1 MASTKDRKHSRASFQ
16 FEFQLLIPKAGFLVT
31 MTNRSCKHSRN
42 DCRCFKFGST
52 RKRWSENGSGT
63 FRVALAFHPGDRQCQ
78 LSTYLSIYLPTYL
91 PTYLPLLAVPF
102 TQAAFDACGWGGRLL
117 PCMVTYFYNQKT
129 EWWRP
134 AGILE
139 GPDVLAWS
147 SLVEGDE
154 QLDQRNSQTTME
166 LCHACV
172 A

>member
-91 PTYLPLLAVPF
+91 PTYLPIYHFWLYHSHKLHLTHVAEVDGYCPAWLLIF
-102 TQAAFDACGWGGRLL
+102 IIKRLNDGDLQA
-117 PCMVTYFYNQKT
+117 
-129 EWWRP
+129 
-134 AGILE
+134 
-139 GPDVLAWS
+139 
-147 SLVEGDE
+147 SLKV
-154 QLDQRNSQTTME
+154 QMY
-166 LCHACV
+166 
-172 A
+172 